1 MQYGLDR
8 AGKGSETLRPNVPRN
23 FGPGYGIMTQSRT
36 FIHYVEVLRD
46 NGLPAIKCTHVGDV
60 GNPFNAYEYESAMG
74 YIPYSNIC
82 ASMNLNR
89 FQTFMIQALR
99 FRPLEFGYMISDVV
113 PLSDELTNLGGA
125 VVQNTTFNERPF
137 MIHYVDK
144 HNRLFP
150 LRDVK
155 TNEILPNRKMDY
167 PLTMERGESESS
179 ATLRQFKFALSIKK
193 EVAEQSFLPTTADA
207 SANASHMFNVLDCDD
222 ASLVASG
229 DVAGYT
235 FHCPQMPMFVN
246 GKVQFGAI
254 DTANSVPGLQG
265 REPPSGGLST
275 STAYR
280 NQWYRNTD
288 HPPRS

>member
-1 MQYGLDR
+1 MSSASQALVHRLTRYRNTKPYTRRKDRHLHQDESTRSPVKKALDEHRNQQQEEEEVSDIEADPEQQNAMQYGLDR

-46 NGLPAIKCTHVGDV
+46 NGLPSIKCTHVGDV

-125 VVQNTTFNERPF
+125 VVQNTTFNERP
-137 MIHYVDK
+137 
-144 HNRLFP
+144 L
-150 LRDVK
+150 
-155 TNEILPNRKMDY
+155 
-167 PLTMERGESESS
+167 
-179 ATLRQFKFALSIKK
+179 
-193 EVAEQSFLPTTADA
+193 
-207 SANASHMFNVLDCDD
+207 
-222 ASLVASG
+222 
-229 DVAGYT
+229 
-235 FHCPQMPMFVN
+235 
-246 GKVQFGAI
+246 
-254 DTANSVPGLQG
+254 
-265 REPPSGGLST
+265 
-275 STAYR
+275 
-280 NQWYRNTD
+280 
-288 HPPRS
+288 